1 MEATTIARPR
11 EVEMAESAGVGL
23 EDFMTRMDE
32 RFDRIDERF
41 DRADEKFDEA
51 EKRSAE
57 RIAWLEEKTAERL
70 DRFEEKSAERFD
82 RFEEKSAERFAR
94 LEEKTADGFG
104 RVNERIDRVEE
115 KADEQFVETRRL
127 LGEVNRR
134 FDVVDS
140 QLERTNDRLDDYVKV
155 MVAGMVTLT
164 VGILAGF
171 VSIVALILTQL

>member
-1 MEATTIARPR
+1 MEATMTRR
-11 EVEMAESAGVGL
+11 EEEGMTASVGVGL
-23 EDFMTRMDE
+23 DDFMTRMDE
-32 RFDRIDERF
+32 RFDRIDEKF

-51 EKRSAE
+51 EKR
-57 RIAWLEEKTAERL
+57 T
-70 DRFEEKSAERFD
+70 
-82 RFEEKSAERFAR
+82 AERFAR
-94 LEEKTADGFG
+94 LEEKTAERIARFEEKTADGFD
-104 RVNERIDRVEE
+104 RVNARIDRVEE
-115 KADEQFVETRRL
+115 KADERFVETRRL